1 MKVKINKTDSLYIVV
16 QDNSDYDEYMFWMK
30 QLNIL
35 LCCDKFTYN
44 GVDVGANKLPAINT
58 VTFYNKDLNLRTKIS
73 FSKSKLGLVLE
84 VDQVKNMK
92 QIIKESLG
100 GRQ

>member
-1 MKVKINKTDSLYIVV
+1 MKFEINKTDSLYIAV
-16 QDNSDYDEYMFWMK
+16 QDTRDYDEYMFWMK
-30 QLNIL
+30 YLNML
-35 LCCDKFTYN
+35 LCCDKFIYK
-44 GVDVGANKLPAINT
+44 GVEVFANKLPEINT

-92 QIIKESLG
+92 QLIKESLG
-100 GRQ
+100 DSQ